1 MSNTTVVL
9 GAQWGDEGKGK
20 ITDWL
25 AERADVVAR
34 YQGGGNAGHTIVIG
48 EETFILHLIPSGI
61 LRESTQCVI
70 GNGVVIALEEL
81 FEEIDLL
88 KQRGININAENLLVS
103 SRAHLIFPHHRLV
116 EQWQEMASSNK
127 IGTTLRGIGPCYTD
141 KMNRL
146 AGIRVSDLLEF
157 DLFRKKLEHN
167 FDAKDH
173 ILSQIGEELQIE
185 DILSTYS
192 NYADRIRP
200 HVIETPEF
208 LHEAATAGKRLL
220 LEGAQGTLLDV
231 DFGTYPYVTS
241 SNTTVGGVCTGL
253 GLPPRSIDR
262 VLGVA
267 KAYVTRVGG
276 GPFPTEMATDVGE
289 EIRQIGAEFGA
300 TTGRPRRCGWQDLFA
315 LRYASN
321 LNGFTDLVIT
331 KIDVLDSLSEIQVCV
346 GYERNGKPLSAF
358 PSSLS
363 VLEDCEPV
371 YETLAGWQQPTS
383 EVENY
388 DDLPSVAKDYLE
400 YISDFLQVPV
410 SVVSVGP
417 KRRQTLTKNGR
428 F

>member
-25 AERADVVAR
+25 AEDADVVAR

-48 EETFILHLIPSGI
+48 EETFVLHLIPSGI
-61 LRESTQCVI
+61 LRGNTQCVI

-88 KQRGININAENLLVS
+88 QQRGINVNSDNLLIS
-103 SRAHLIFPHHRLV
+103 SRAHLIFPYHRSV
-116 EQWQEMASSNK
+116 ERLQETSGSGK
-127 IGTTLRGIGPCYTD
+127 IGTTLRGIGPSYTD

-146 AGIRVSDLLEF
+146 AGIRVADLLEF
-157 DLFRKKLEHN
+157 DLFQKKIEHN
-167 FDAKDH
+167 LDAKSH
-173 ILSQIGEELQIE
+173 VLSQVGDDLSVDE
-185 DILSTYS
+185 ILSTYGE
-192 NYADRIRP
+192 YADRLRP

-208 LHEAATAGKRLL
+208 LHQALVSGKRLL

-276 GPFPTEMATDVGE
+276 GPFPTEMETEVGE

-315 LRYASN
+315 LRYATN
-321 LNGFTDLVIT
+321 LNGFTDLVLT
-331 KIDVLDSLSEIQVCV
+331 KIDVLDSLAEIQVCI
-346 GYERNGKPLSAF
+346 GYERNGKLLSSF

-363 VLEDCEPV
+363 ILDECVPV
-371 YETLAGWQQPTS
+371 YETLPGWKQQTS
-383 EVENY
+383 EAQNHG
-388 DDLPSVAKDYLE
+388 DLPSAAQDYID
-400 YISDFLQVPV
+400 YISKFLQVPV

-417 KRRQTLTKNGR
+417 KRRQTLTIDNS

>member
-25 AERADVVAR
+25 AEDADVVAR

-48 EETFILHLIPSGI
+48 DETFVLHLIPSGI
-61 LRESTQCVI
+61 LRGNTQCVI

-88 KQRGININAENLLVS
+88 QQRGINVNSDNLLVS
-103 SRAHLIFPHHRLV
+103 SRAHLIFPYHRSV
-116 EQWQEMASSNK
+116 ERWQETSGSRK
-127 IGTTLRGIGPCYTD
+127 IGTTLRGIGPSYTD

-146 AGIRVSDLLEF
+146 AGIRVADLLEF
-157 DLFRKKLEHN
+157 DLFQKKIEHN
-167 FDAKDH
+167 LDAKSH
-173 ILSQIGEELQIE
+173 VLSQVDDDLSVDE
-185 DILSTYS
+185 ILSTYGE
-192 NYADRIRP
+192 YADRLRP

-208 LHEAATAGKRLL
+208 LHQALVSGKRLL

-276 GPFPTEMATDVGE
+276 GPFPTEMETEVGE

-315 LRYASN
+315 LRYATN
-321 LNGFTDLVIT
+321 LNGFTDLVLT
-331 KIDVLDSLSEIQVCV
+331 KIDVLDSLAEIQVCI
-346 GYERNGKPLSAF
+346 GYERNGKLLSSF

-363 VLEDCEPV
+363 ILDECVPV
-371 YETLAGWQQPTS
+371 YETLPGWKQQTS
-383 EVENY
+383 EAQKY
-388 DDLPSVAKDYLE
+388 DDLPSAAQDYID
-400 YISDFLQVPV
+400 YISKFLKVPV
-410 SVVSVGP
+410 SVISVGP
-417 KRRQTLTKNGR
+417 KRRQTLTIDDS

>member
-25 AERADVVAR
+25 AEDADVVAR

-48 EETFILHLIPSGI
+48 EETFVLHLIPSGI
-61 LRESTQCVI
+61 LRGNTQCVI

-88 KQRGININAENLLVS
+88 QQRGINVNSDNLLVS
-103 SRAHLIFPHHRLV
+103 SRAHLIFPYHRSV
-116 EQWQEMASSNK
+116 ERWQETSGSRK
-127 IGTTLRGIGPCYTD
+127 IGTTLRGIGPSYTD

-146 AGIRVSDLLEF
+146 AGIRVADLLEF
-157 DLFRKKLEHN
+157 DLFQKKIEHN
-167 FDAKDH
+167 LDAKSH
-173 ILSQIGEELQIE
+173 VLSQVDDDLSVDE
-185 DILSTYS
+185 ILSTYGE
-192 NYADRIRP
+192 YADRLRP

-208 LHEAATAGKRLL
+208 LHQALVSGKRLL

-276 GPFPTEMATDVGE
+276 GPFPTEMETEVGE

-315 LRYASN
+315 LRYATN
-321 LNGFTDLVIT
+321 LNGFTDLVLT
-331 KIDVLDSLSEIQVCV
+331 KIDVLDSLAEIQVCI
-346 GYERNGKPLSAF
+346 GYERNGKLLSSF

-363 VLEDCEPV
+363 ILDECVPV
-371 YETLAGWQQPTS
+371 YETLPGWKQQTS
-383 EVENY
+383 EAQKY
-388 DDLPSVAKDYLE
+388 DDLPSAAQDYID
-400 YISDFLQVPV
+400 YISKFLKVPV
-410 SVVSVGP
+410 SVISVGP
-417 KRRQTLTKNGR
+417 KRRQTLTIDDS

>member
-25 AERADVVAR
+25 AEDADVVAR

-48 EETFILHLIPSGI
+48 EETFVLHLIPSGI
-61 LRESTQCVI
+61 LRGNTQCVI

-88 KQRGININAENLLVS
+88 QQRGINVNSDNLLIS
-103 SRAHLIFPHHRLV
+103 SRAHLIFPYHRSV
-116 EQWQEMASSNK
+116 ERLQETSGSDK
-127 IGTTLRGIGPCYTD
+127 IGTTLRGIGPSYTD

-146 AGIRVSDLLEF
+146 AGIRVADLLEF
-157 DLFRKKLEHN
+157 DLFQKKIEHN
-167 FDAKDH
+167 LDAKSH
-173 ILSQIGEELQIE
+173 VLSQVGDDLSVDE
-185 DILSTYS
+185 ILSTYGA
-192 NYADRIRP
+192 YADRLRP

-208 LHEAATAGKRLL
+208 LHQSLVSGKRLL

-276 GPFPTEMATDVGE
+276 GPFPTEMETEVGE

-315 LRYASN
+315 LRYATN
-321 LNGFTDLVIT
+321 LNGFTDLVLT
-331 KIDVLDSLSEIQVCV
+331 KIDVLDSLTEIQVCI
-346 GYERNGKPLSAF
+346 GYERNGKLLSSF

-363 VLEDCEPV
+363 ILDECVPV
-371 YETLAGWQQPTS
+371 YETLPGWKQQTS
-383 EVENY
+383 EAQKY
-388 DDLPSVAKDYLE
+388 DDLPSAAQDYID
-400 YISDFLQVPV
+400 YISKFLKVPV
-410 SVVSVGP
+410 SVISVGP
-417 KRRQTLTKNGR
+417 KRRQTLTIDDS

>member
-25 AERADVVAR
+25 AEDADVVAR

-48 EETFILHLIPSGI
+48 EETFVLHLIPSGI
-61 LRESTQCVI
+61 LRGNTQCVI

-88 KQRGININAENLLVS
+88 QQRGINVNSDNLLIS
-103 SRAHLIFPHHRLV
+103 SRAHLIFPYHRSV
-116 EQWQEMASSNK
+116 ERWQETSGSRK
-127 IGTTLRGIGPCYTD
+127 IGTTLRGIGPSYTD

-146 AGIRVSDLLEF
+146 AGIRVADLLEF
-157 DLFRKKLEHN
+157 DLFQKKIEHN
-167 FDAKDH
+167 LDAKSH
-173 ILSQIGEELQIE
+173 VLSQVDDDLSVDE
-185 DILSTYS
+185 ILSTYGE
-192 NYADRIRP
+192 YADRLRP

-208 LHEAATAGKRLL
+208 LHQALVSGKRLL

-276 GPFPTEMATDVGE
+276 GPFPTEMETEVGE

-315 LRYASN
+315 LRYATN
-321 LNGFTDLVIT
+321 LNGFTDLVLT
-331 KIDVLDSLSEIQVCV
+331 KIDVLDSLAEIQVCI
-346 GYERNGKPLSAF
+346 GYERNGKLLSSF

-363 VLEDCEPV
+363 ILDECVPV
-371 YETLAGWQQPTS
+371 YETLPGWKQQTS
-383 EVENY
+383 EAQKY
-388 DDLPSVAKDYLE
+388 DDLPSAAQDYID
-400 YISDFLQVPV
+400 YISKFLKVPV
-410 SVVSVGP
+410 SVISVGP
-417 KRRQTLTKNGR
+417 KRRQTLTIDDS

>member
-9 GAQWGDEGKGK
+9 GAQCGDEGKGK

-25 AERADVVAR
+25 AEDADVVAR

-48 EETFILHLIPSGI
+48 EETFVLHLIPSGI
-61 LRESTQCVI
+61 LRGNTQCVI

-88 KQRGININAENLLVS
+88 QQRGINVNSDNLLVS
-103 SRAHLIFPHHRLV
+103 SRAHLIFPYHRSV
-116 EQWQEMASSNK
+116 ERWQETSGSGK
-127 IGTTLRGIGPCYTD
+127 IGTTLRGIGPSYTD

-146 AGIRVSDLLEF
+146 AGIRVADLLEF
-157 DLFRKKLEHN
+157 DLFQKKIEHN
-167 FDAKDH
+167 LDAKSH
-173 ILSQIGEELQIE
+173 VLSQVGDDLSVDE
-185 DILSTYS
+185 ILSTYGE
-192 NYADRIRP
+192 YADRLRP

-208 LHEAATAGKRLL
+208 LHQALVSGKRLL

-276 GPFPTEMATDVGE
+276 GPFPTEMETEVGE

-315 LRYASN
+315 LRYATN
-321 LNGFTDLVIT
+321 LNGFTDLVLT
-331 KIDVLDSLSEIQVCV
+331 KIDVLDSLAEIQVCI
-346 GYERNGKPLSAF
+346 GYERNGKLLSSF

-363 VLEDCEPV
+363 ILDECAPV
-371 YETLAGWQQPTS
+371 YETLPGWKQQTS
-383 EVENY
+383 EAQNHG
-388 DDLPSVAKDYLE
+388 DLPSAAQDYID
-400 YISDFLQVPV
+400 YISKFLQVPV

-417 KRRQTLTKNGR
+417 KRRQTLTIDNS

>member
-25 AERADVVAR
+25 AEDADVVAR

-48 EETFILHLIPSGI
+48 EETFVLHLIPSGI
-61 LRESTQCVI
+61 LRGNTQCVI

-88 KQRGININAENLLVS
+88 QQRGINVNSDNLLVS
-103 SRAHLIFPHHRLV
+103 SRAHLIFPYHRSV
-116 EQWQEMASSNK
+116 ERWQETSGSRK
-127 IGTTLRGIGPCYTD
+127 IGTTLRGIGPSYTD

-146 AGIRVSDLLEF
+146 AGIRVADLLEF
-157 DLFRKKLEHN
+157 DLFQKKIEYNL
-167 FDAKDH
+167 DAKSH
-173 ILSQIGEELQIE
+173 VLSQVDDDLSVDE
-185 DILSTYS
+185 ILSTYGE
-192 NYADRIRP
+192 YADRLRP

-208 LHEAATAGKRLL
+208 LHQALVSGKRLL

-276 GPFPTEMATDVGE
+276 GPFPTEMETEVGE

-315 LRYASN
+315 LRYATN
-321 LNGFTDLVIT
+321 LNGFTDLVLT
-331 KIDVLDSLSEIQVCV
+331 KIDVLDSLAEIQVCI
-346 GYERNGKPLSAF
+346 GYERNGKLLSSF

-363 VLEDCEPV
+363 ILDECVPV
-371 YETLAGWQQPTS
+371 YETLPGWKQQTS
-383 EVENY
+383 EAQKY
-388 DDLPSVAKDYLE
+388 DDLPSAAQDYID
-400 YISDFLQVPV
+400 YISKFLKVPV
-410 SVVSVGP
+410 SVISVGP
-417 KRRQTLTKNGR
+417 KRRQTLTIDDS

>member
-48 EETFILHLIPSGI
+48 EETFVLHLIPSGI

-116 EQWQEMASSNK
+116 ERWQEMASSNK

-167 FDAKDH
+167 FNVKDH
-173 ILSQIGEELQIE
+173 ILSQIGEELKIE

-192 NYADRIRP
+192 NYADRIQP

-208 LHEAATAGKRLL
+208 FHGAVTAGKRLL

-253 GLPPRSIDR
+253 GLPPHSIDR

-276 GPFPTEMATDVGE
+276 GPFPTEMTTDIGE

-331 KIDVLDSLSEIQVCV
+331 KIDVLDSLSEVQVCV
-346 GYERNGKPLSAF
+346 GYERNGKSLSAF

-388 DDLPSVAKDYLE
+388 NDLPSAAKDYLD

>member
-25 AERADVVAR
+25 AEDADVVAR

-48 EETFILHLIPSGI
+48 EETFVLHLIPSGI
-61 LRESTQCVI
+61 LRGNTQCVI

-88 KQRGININAENLLVS
+88 QQRGIDVNSDNLLVS
-103 SRAHLIFPHHRLV
+103 SRAHLIFPYHRSV
-116 EQWQEMASSNK
+116 ERWQETSGSSK
-127 IGTTLRGIGPCYTD
+127 IGTTLRGIGPSYTD

-146 AGIRVSDLLEF
+146 AGIRVADLLEF
-157 DLFRKKLEHN
+157 DLFQKKIEHN
-167 FDAKDH
+167 LDAKSH
-173 ILSQIGEELQIE
+173 VLSQVGDDLSVDE
-185 DILSTYS
+185 ILSTYGE
-192 NYADRIRP
+192 YADRLRP

-208 LHEAATAGKRLL
+208 LHQALVSGKRLL

-276 GPFPTEMATDVGE
+276 GPFPTEMETEVGE

-315 LRYASN
+315 LRYATN
-321 LNGFTDLVIT
+321 LNGFTDLVLT
-331 KIDVLDSLSEIQVCV
+331 KIDVLDSLDEIQVCI
-346 GYERNGKPLSAF
+346 GYERNGKLLSSF

-363 VLEDCEPV
+363 ILDECDPV
-371 YETLAGWQQPTS
+371 YETLPGWKQQTS
-383 EVENY
+383 EAQNHG
-388 DDLPSVAKDYLE
+388 DLPSAAQDYID
-400 YISDFLQVPV
+400 YISKFLQVPV

-417 KRRQTLTKNGR
+417 KRRQTLTIDNS

>member
-25 AERADVVAR
+25 AEDADVVAR

-48 EETFILHLIPSGI
+48 EETFVLHLIPSGI
-61 LRESTQCVI
+61 LRGNTQCVI

-88 KQRGININAENLLVS
+88 QQRGINVNSDNLLVS
-103 SRAHLIFPHHRLV
+103 SRAHLIFPYHRSV
-116 EQWQEMASSNK
+116 ERWQETSSSGK
-127 IGTTLRGIGPCYTD
+127 IGTTLRGIGPSYTD

-146 AGIRVSDLLEF
+146 AGIRVADLLEF
-157 DLFRKKLEHN
+157 DLFQKKIEHN
-167 FDAKDH
+167 LDAKSH
-173 ILSQIGEELQIE
+173 VLSQVGDDLSVDE
-185 DILSTYS
+185 ILSTYGE
-192 NYADRIRP
+192 YADRLRP

-208 LHEAATAGKRLL
+208 LHQALVSGKRLL

-276 GPFPTEMATDVGE
+276 GPFPTEMETEVGE

-315 LRYASN
+315 LRYATN
-321 LNGFTDLVIT
+321 LNGFTDLVLT
-331 KIDVLDSLSEIQVCV
+331 KIDVLDSLAEIQVCI
-346 GYERNGKPLSAF
+346 GYERNGKLLSSF

-363 VLEDCEPV
+363 ILDECVPV
-371 YETLAGWQQPTS
+371 YETLPGWKQQTS
-383 EVENY
+383 EAQKY
-388 DDLPSVAKDYLE
+388 DDLPSAAQDYID
-400 YISDFLQVPV
+400 YISKFLKVPV
-410 SVVSVGP
+410 SVISVGP
-417 KRRQTLTKNGR
+417 KRRQTLTIDDS